1 MITLGI
7 VEDNSDFREELAF
20 QLSSSGFEVVFEDNG
35 NNVDAKLRAHP
46 CEILLLD
53 LGLPKEDGTEIA
65 KRVRKSNPHMG
76 IVMVTARSTMTDKL
90 EGLNLGADAYLI
102 KPIHIEELIATI
114 HALHRRTYPGQID
127 KPIDQQG
134 WELHLHT
141 LRLHRA
147 DKRYSSHLVKC
158 SFFTA
163 SHLQA
168 LNPPPEKIWLPAP
181 GITGIMDMTHAVLRS
196 RLAVFARKL
205 KPSIAASLSF
215 DLLEIWAMY
224 LATGSTSLNH
234 EKASHELGSGVALS
248 LALPYNRYRYC

>member
-1 MITLGI
+1 LITLGI

-65 KRVRKSNPHMG
+65 QRVRKSNPHIG

-114 HALHRRTYPGQID
+114 HSLHRRIHPDQD
-127 KPIDQQG
+127 NESIDQQG

-141 LRLHRA
+141 LRLSTPNGQEVQLTPREMQLLHCLA
-147 DKRYSSHLVKC
+147 SSSPK
-158 SFFTA
+158 
-163 SHLQA
+163 
-168 LNPPPEKIWLPAP
+168 PA
-181 GITGIMDMTHAVLRS
+181 
-196 RLAVFARKL
+196 ARKDL
-205 KPSIAASLSF
+205 VTSTGDHWDHGYDPRRLEVSF
-215 DLLEIWAMY
+215 SRIRKKIEAVYSGEPVIRSAR
-224 LATGSTSLNH
+224 N
-234 EKASHELGSGVALS
+234 LGYVFGDRIDISES
-248 LALPYNRYRYC
+248 

>member
-1 MITLGI
+1 LITLGI

-141 LRLHRA
+141 LRLSTPSGQEVQLTPREMQLLHCLA
-147 DKRYSSHLVKC
+147 SSSPK
-158 SFFTA
+158 
-163 SHLQA
+163 
-168 LNPPPEKIWLPAP
+168 PA
-181 GITGIMDMTHAVLRS
+181 
-196 RLAVFARKL
+196 ARKDL
-205 KPSIAASLSF
+205 VTSIGDHWDHGYDPRRLEVSF
-215 DLLEIWAMY
+215 SRIRKKIEAVYSGEPVIRSAR
-224 LATGSTSLNH
+224 N
-234 EKASHELGSGVALS
+234 LGYVFGDRIDISES
-248 LALPYNRYRYC
+248 